1 MQPPLAVL
9 ERMLTLRIHLDCAD
23 ESNGALW
30 VSPITHHLGRIA
42 ADGAAAVAGEYGAV
56 LCEAQAGDV
65 LLLGPLLLHASRKA
79 SLPRHRRWMI
89 IGAV

>member
-1 MQPPLAVL
+1 M
-9 ERMLTLRIHLDCAD
+9 R
-23 ESNGALW
+23 
-30 VSPITHHLGRIA
+30 
-42 ADGAAAVAGEYGAV
+42 GEYGAV